1 MAEEQ
6 TGQER
11 TEQPTERRLQEA
23 RRKGQVPRSREL
35 NTLMVLLSSAAALW
49 VMGSWIV
56 GGITE
61 LVAEALSPKVEIMF
75 DKTLLGVHFIH
86 VMISAVTV
94 IAPFLLV
101 TLAAALIGPASMGGL
116 VFSAE
121 AITFKLDKIDPIK
134 GLGRIFAV
142 KGLVELVKTLL
153 KFCLVA
159 FAAILIFL
167 SMEREVLSLSSL
179 DIFEA
184 LRRSA
189 SLMAWALIVLSATLI
204 LVVSIDVPFQLYEHN
219 KQLKMTR
226 QEIKDE
232 MKEAMIS
239 AAQSTG
245 AGNLPGA
252 IQRMIQ
258 ELTEPK
264 MDWREIIQQQ
274 IVSTMKSDYTFMK
287 PSRRSWHMDA
297 ILPGMINT
305 DKIDICLALD
315 ASGSISE
322 DMCREFLSEVR
333 GIMEQYKDFR
343 IHLWSFDTA
352 VFNPQVFTPDNA
364 DEIED
369 YVLGSGGGTEFE
381 CNWEFMKAEGIEP
394 KKFIMFTD
402 GWPFDSWGDPD
413 YCDTVFLINNKYER
427 NIEAPFGLTVTYED

>member
-1 MAEEQ
+1 MTTDA
-6 TGQER
+6 
-11 TEQPTERRLQEA
+11 
-23 RRKGQVPRSREL
+23 K
-35 NTLMVLLSSAAALW
+35 
-49 VMGSWIV
+49 I
-56 GGITE
+56 I
-61 LVAEALSPKVEIMF
+61 
-75 DKTLLGVHFIH
+75 DK
-86 VMISAVTV
+86 
-94 IAPFLLV
+94 LV
-101 TLAAALIGPASMGGL
+101 TARIALLLKQPFFGNLATRLKIVNADDWCPTAATDGRHFYYNTEFIDSLTPRETEFLFGHEVLHCVFDHFQLRAGTRDSQLWNVAADYAVNQILVDNRIGEMPKDDKGKDKGFQDDKYRDWAS
-116 VFSAE
+116 E
-121 AITFKLDKIDPIK
+121 AIYDELYKKAKKNGKDMLKKLGKLLDEHIDWDKDSQGNKEQEGK
-134 GLGRIFAV
+134 GP
-142 KGLVELVKTLL
+142 KGGAPKYSKEELK
-153 KFCLVA
+153 K
-159 FAAILIFL
+159 
-167 SMEREVLSLSSL
+167 
-179 DIFEA
+179 
-184 LRRSA
+184 
-189 SLMAWALIVLSATLI
+189 
-204 LVVSIDVPFQLYEHN
+204 
-219 KQLKMTR
+219 
-226 QEIKDE
+226 IKDE

-264 MDWREIIQQQ
+264 MNWREIIQQQ

-297 ILPGMINT
+297 VLPGMLNT

-322 DMCREFLSEVR
+322 EQCKEFLSEVK
-333 GIMEQYKDFR
+333 GIMDQYKDFR

-381 CNWEFMKAEGIEP
+381 CNWEYMKSEGIEP

-427 NIEAPFGLTVTYED
+427 NIEAPFGLTVPYEN